1 MRRTAAFAVLS
12 LSLSLPLS
20 LSLAEARPPEVR
32 LVPAKPGEPAAVEL
46 TGLDKATLTALRDA
60 KLTPDEWAEFCRVV
74 VDGGKPEEVAARPP
88 VAGTWSVTADAIR
101 FDPQFPLVP
110 GLSYRVTCRLHD
122 IRRLNPRADG
132 FSLTLTVPKPP
143 PGPRVS
149 IAAVYPSADRLPEN
163 TLRLYV
169 QFSGRMSRGDIYRHV
184 KLVRDDGH
192 EVSHPFLEIDEEL
205 WSADGTRIT
214 LLFHPGRV
222 KRGLR
227 PREEDGP
234 ILEEG
239 RRYTLTISKDWEDAE
254 GRPLTAGFSKTLSAG
269 PPDDEPVNPDAWALI
284 PPRGGDTPLI
294 VRLAKP
300 LDRALLE
307 RLLWVTDA
315 AGRKVDG
322 TVTVGGGE
330 RVVTFAPAA
339 PWRRGDYKL
348 VVDTRLEDVCGN
360 RVGEPFEVDV
370 FKPITRKIE
379 GKTADRPFSVR

>member
-1 MRRTAAFAVLS
+1 MRRTAASV
-12 LSLSLPLS
+12 LSLPLS
-20 LSLAEARPPEVR
+20 LLLAADTRPPEAK
-32 LVPAKPGEPAAVEL
+32 LTPAKSGEPAAVEV
-46 TGLDKATLTALRDA
+46 TGLDKASLAALRDA
-60 KLTPDEWAEFCRVV
+60 KLTAAEWAGVCRVV

-110 GLSYRVTCRLHD
+110 GMTYRVICDLSAV
-122 IRRLNPRADG
+122 PRVNRKGDVHT
-132 FSLTLTVPKPP
+132 LTLTVPKPP

-149 IAAVYPSADRLPEN
+149 VAAVYPSADRLPEN

-169 QFSGRMSRGDIYRHV
+169 QFSGRMSRGDIYRHL
-184 KLVRDDGH
+184 KLVRDDGA

-239 RRYTLTISKDWEDAE
+239 RRYTLTVSQDWEDAE
-254 GRPLTAGFSKTLSAG
+254 GRPLTAGFSKTFAAG

-284 PPRGGDTPLI
+284 APRGGAPLI

-300 LDRALLE
+300 LDRALLG
-307 RLLWVTDA
+307 RMLWVTDA
-315 AGRKVDG
+315 AGQKVEG
-322 TVTVGGGE
+322 TVSVGGGE

-379 GKTADRPFSVR
+379 GKTAERPFAVR

>member
-1 MRRTAAFAVLS
+1 MRRTAAVLS
-12 LSLSLPLS
+12 LSLALVLTAADP
-20 LSLAEARPPEVR
+20 RPPEAK
-32 LVPAKPGEPAAVEL
+32 LVPAKPGEPAAVEV
-46 TGLDKATLTALRDA
+46 TGIEKPTLTALRDA
-60 KLTPDEWAEFCRVV
+60 KLTPAEWAEFCRVV
-74 VDGGKPEEVAARPP
+74 VDGGTPEEVAARPP
-88 VAGTWSVTADAIR
+88 VAGTWSATADAVR
-101 FDPQFPLVP
+101 FEPQFPLAP
-110 GLSYRVTCRLHD
+110 GVTYRVTCRLHD
-122 IRRLNPRADG
+122 VPRLKPRPGG
-132 FSLTLTVPKPP
+132 FSVTLSVPKPP

-149 IAAVYPSADRLPEN
+149 VAAVYPSADRLPEN

-169 QFSGRMSRGDIYRHV
+169 QFSGRMSQGDIYRHV
-184 KLVRDDGH
+184 KLVRDGGK

-222 KRGLR
+222 KRGLK
-227 PREEDGP
+227 PREEEGP

-239 RRYTLTISKDWEDAE
+239 RRYTLTIGKDWEDAE
-254 GRPLTAGFSKTLSAG
+254 GRPLTAGFTKTFSAG
-269 PPDDEPVNPDAWALI
+269 PPDDEPVNPDSWALI

-300 LDRALLE
+300 LDRALLG

-315 AGRKVDG
+315 AGQRIDG
-322 TVTVGGGE
+322 TVSVGGGE
-330 RVVTFAPAA
+330 RVVTFAPAQ

-370 FKPITRKIE
+370 FKPVQRKIE
-379 GKTADRPFSVR
+379 TKTAERPFAVR